1 MLVRFLTFW
10 GSLVFSSLA
19 LAAAPLLG
27 QPEAPVA
34 GEVLGKVIRTA
45 DAEELRYYVLRELTG
60 RYAGQQ
66 GITVSTDEIASYR
79 RHVDAFM
86 KQDAARRGETAAQ
99 VRDAAAPMTAEEKA
113 AREQIAAAFIRQWKI
128 NGALYRQYGGRVAFQ
143 QGGPEPIDAYHQF
156 LEQAQA
162 RGEFVIADKGLEA
175 GFWEYF
181 RNDAKHSFYPPD
193 GKEAKRLFATPP
205 WQGK

>member
-1 MLVRFLTFW
+1 MLIRCLAFW
-10 GSLVFSSLA
+10 ASLLFSSLT

-27 QPEAPVA
+27 QPEAPLA
-34 GEVLGKVIRTA
+34 GVVLGKVVRTA
-45 DAEELRYYVLRELTG
+45 DAEELRFYVLRELTG
-60 RYAGQQ
+60 RYAGQK
-66 GITVSTDEIASYR
+66 GITVSPDEIARYR

-86 KQDAARRGETAAQ
+86 KQDAARRGEAPAPAG
-99 VRDAAAPMTAEEKA
+99 VAPMTAEEKA
-113 AREQIAAAFIRQWKI
+113 ARDEIAAAFIRQWKI

-143 QGGPEPIDAYHQF
+143 QGGPEPIDAYRKF
-156 LEQAQA
+156 LEEAQA
-162 RGEFVIADKGLEA
+162 RGDFVIADKGLEA
-175 GFWEYF
+175 GFWDYF